1 MDCWGGS
8 RRAKQCPMEWV
19 LAVRKR
25 SLVAL
30 TDPRL
35 VLTTPKDG
43 AIGLPDRLT
52 GVNITSRKPIPLRD
66 RIVVPPRRQTGNI
79 IAPHTL
85 DNRPVLHPLCG
96 NSRRVANRSP
106 KPKPSR
112 SSQPAGATHQAQ
124 P

>member
-1 MDCWGGS
+1 MDCWVSHNGS

-43 AIGLPDRLT
+43 VIGLPDRLT
-52 GVNITSRKPIPLRD
+52 GVNTTSRKPCGT
-66 RIVVPPRRQTGNI
+66 TG
-79 IAPHTL
+79 ARL
-85 DNRPVLHPLCG
+85 DWGSGDGGGMPGR
-96 NSRRVANRSP
+96 
-106 KPKPSR
+106 
-112 SSQPAGATHQAQ
+112 GA
-124 P
+124 